1 MTQSRSTCVSKP
13 SRRAIIATAAATLVG
28 GAGASNLLAIDQKPK
43 EAKRLVRFA
52 HLTDVHVQTDLAAD
66 RGFET
71 ALAHVQQQADPP
83 EWIIFG
89 GDNVMNVDGKEGA
102 ATADLQLKTWN
113 RCLKNGLSLPHQVCV
128 GNHDVLNNDAVN
140 GKKWAV
146 DSFGLAQ
153 PYYQF
158 DRNGWR
164 FVVLDSTMPSE
175 SGYKARLDEAQFDW
189 LQTTLK
195 ETDVTKP
202 IAIVSH
208 IPILSASTFFD
219 GDNEESGDWVVPGS
233 WMHLDARAIKDLFLK
248 HPNVRMSL
256 SGHIHLVDEVRYN
269 NVTYYCNG
277 AVSGG
282 WWKGPFQE
290 FGNGYALIDLFDDG
304 TVQRT
309 LVHFPWQAQP

>member
-1 MTQSRSTCVSKP
+1 MTQSQSAYDQLP
-13 SRRAIIATAAATLVG
+13 SRRTVIATAAATLVG
-28 GAGASNLLAIDQKPK
+28 GASVSTLLAADQEPK
-43 EAKRLVRFA
+43 AKRLVRFA
-52 HLTDVHVQTDLAAD
+52 HLTDVHVQTDRAAD

-83 EWIIFG
+83 EWIMFG
-89 GDNVMNVDGKEGA
+89 GDNVMNVDGKAGA
-102 ATADLQLKTWN
+102 ATADQQLKTWN
-113 RCLKNGLSLPHQVCV
+113 RCLKNGLSIPYQICV
-128 GNHDVLNNDAVN
+128 GNHDVLNNDAVD

-146 DSFGLAQ
+146 DSYGLSH
-153 PYYQF
+153 PFYRF

-164 FVVLDSTMPSE
+164 FIVLDSTMPSE

-189 LQTTLK
+189 LRK
-195 ETDVTKP
+195 ELQDTESQIP

-219 GDNEESGDWVVPGS
+219 GENEKSGNWVVPGA
-233 WMHLDARAIKDLFLK
+233 WMHLDARTLKDLFLK
-248 HPNVRMSL
+248 HTNVKLSL

-269 NVTYYCNG
+269 TMVYYCNG

-309 LVHFPWQAQP
+309 FVNFPWQAQP